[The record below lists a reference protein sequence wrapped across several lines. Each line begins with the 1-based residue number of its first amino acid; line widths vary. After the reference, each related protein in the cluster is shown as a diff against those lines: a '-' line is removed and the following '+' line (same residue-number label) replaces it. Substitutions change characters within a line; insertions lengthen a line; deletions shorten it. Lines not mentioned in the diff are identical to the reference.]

1 MTNVAQRRE
10 KRDSAAAW
18 AQPEPDLA
26 RGAREFDAGLAR
38 LVADTPD
45 ARLAE
50 TALDF
55 ALDHAPGGFGL
66 IRYIEEA
73 GEPDNANDFAE
84 FWLRR
89 SAPAATQGSRRKTPA
104 PVAQHPYPAISNRSY
119 VLAGGPVAI
128 SRSMQA
134 ELVFRGRRCGA
145 IVVANGPRDYSAD
158 DFARLRAIAE
168 RLAPVFWALASER
181 ARTRTAA
188 GFREAR
194 TRLDSILDTA
204 VDAIIGVTF
213 NGKIE
218 TVNPAAAR
226 MFGYE
231 REELL
236 GRKIKSLLPNL
247 DRREQEQYRWRCQ
260 ETGQRGVFYA
270 GKEETGIRKNGTAF
284 PLEMSVGVADEGGKE
299 IFIGIMRDITK
310 RKAAE
315 AQLGRHAEELAR
327 SNRELDDFAYIASH
341 DLKAPLRGI
350 HNYASFLLEDYGS
363 KLDAE
368 GQAKLQTLGRLAK
381 RMEDIINDLLNFS
394 RVGRTE
400 LSYADVDL
408 NAVVADVVDTLK
420 VFLAEANATVTVA
433 APLPR
438 IHCDQV
444 RVRAVFQNFIT
455 NGVKYNDSAE
465 KRIEIAWRAAAEGE
479 SAGPGP
485 GQGPV
490 FSIAD
495 NGIGIPEK
503 HREKIFGIFKRLH
516 SGDKYG
522 GGTGAGLAIV
532 KKIVEQ
538 HQGRIWLDSEL
549 GRGTT
554 FHFTLGDTPASEAA
568 P

>member
-1 MTNVAQRRE
+1 MTNAAQRRE
-10 KRDSAAAW
+10 KRNPAAAW
-18 AQPEPDLA
+18 GRVEPESAGAA
-26 RGAREFDAGLAR
+26 RDFDAGLAC
-38 LVADTPD
+38 LVAETPD

-50 TALDF
+50 AALEF
-55 ALDHAPGGFGL
+55 ALDRAPGSFGL
-66 IRYIEEA
+66 IRCIEEA
-73 GEPDNANDFAE
+73 GEPDNANDYAE
-84 FWLRR
+84 IWLRR
-89 SAPAATQGSRRKTPA
+89 AAAPAAAQASRRKAPA

-119 VLAGGPVAI
+119 VLAAGPVTI

-158 DFARLRAIAE
+158 DLARLQAIAE

-181 ARTRTAA
+181 ARTRSAA
-188 GFREAR
+188 GFRESR
-194 TRLDSILDTA
+194 TRLDSILDTV

-213 NGKIE
+213 TGRIE

-226 MFGYE
+226 MFGYT
-231 REELL
+231 REELF

-247 DRREQEQYRWRCQ
+247 NRREQEEYRWRCE

-270 GKEETGIRKNGTAF
+270 GKEETGVRKDGTGF
-284 PLEMSVGVADEGGKE
+284 PIEMSVGVSNEGGKE
-299 IFIGIMRDITK
+299 TFIGIMRDITK

-315 AQLGRHAEELAR
+315 AQLAHHAEELAR

-350 HNYASFLLEDYGS
+350 HNYASFLIEDYGS
-363 KLDAE
+363 KLDAD
-368 GQAKLQTLGRLAK
+368 GKGKLQTLGRLAK
-381 RMEDIINDLLNFS
+381 RMEDIINDLLTFS

-408 NAVVADVVDTLK
+408 NAVLADVLDTLK
-420 VFLAEANATVTVA
+420 VFLAEAKATVSVA

-444 RVRAVFQNFIT
+444 RVRAIFHNLVT

-465 KRIEIAWRAAAEGE
+465 KRIEIAWRAAAEAEG
-479 SAGPGP
+479 AA
-485 GQGPV
+485 QAPV

-503 HREKIFGIFKRLH
+503 HREKIFGIFKRLR

-554 FHFTLGDTPASEAA
+554 FHFTLGDKPASEAA